1 MANADQPSLVRRL
14 PGFGRRA
21 PRRREPWPWLKPG
34 IWGAIVGAIAIMV
47 LGFWKFGWVL
57 GSKADQMARDRAS
70 TAVAE
75 ALAPVCAAKFL
86 AQADAPA
93 RVADLKKLRS
103 DYEQRNFIE
112 KGGWAVAIVSG
123 APDYQLASE
132 CAKRILAAKPV

>member
-1 MANADQPSLVRRL
+1 MAKKSY
-14 PGFGRRA
+14 
-21 PRRREPWPWLKPG
+21 PWLKPG
-34 IWGAIVGAIAIMV
+34 ISGAIFGAIVIMV
-47 LGFWKFGWVL
+47 LGFWQFGWVL

-86 AQADAPA
+86 AQPDAPA

-123 APDYQLASE
+123 APTISSRQNAQKGSSRQNPPRG
-132 CAKRILAAKPV
+132 A

>member
-1 MANADQPSLVRRL
+1 MAKKSY
-14 PGFGRRA
+14 
-21 PRRREPWPWLKPG
+21 PWLKPG

-47 LGFWKFGWVL
+47 LGFWQFGWVL

-93 RVADLKKLRS
+93 RVAYCPDL
-103 DYEQRNFIE
+103 
-112 KGGWAVAIVSG
+112 G
-123 APDYQLASE
+123 
-132 CAKRILAAKPV
+132 

>member
-1 MANADQPSLVRRL
+1 MAMKMKSY
-14 PGFGRRA
+14 
-21 PRRREPWPWLKPG
+21 PWLKPG

-47 LGFWKFGWVL
+47 LGFWQFGWVL
-57 GSKADQMARDRAS
+57 GSKAGQMARDRAS

-132 CAKRILAAKPV
+132 CAKRILAAKPA

>member
-1 MANADQPSLVRRL
+1 MAMKMKSY
-14 PGFGRRA
+14 
-21 PRRREPWPWLKPG
+21 PWLKPG

-47 LGFWKFGWVL
+47 LGFWQFGWVL

-112 KGGWAVAIVSG
+112 KGGWAVAIGSG

-132 CAKRILAAKPV
+132 CAKRILAAKPA